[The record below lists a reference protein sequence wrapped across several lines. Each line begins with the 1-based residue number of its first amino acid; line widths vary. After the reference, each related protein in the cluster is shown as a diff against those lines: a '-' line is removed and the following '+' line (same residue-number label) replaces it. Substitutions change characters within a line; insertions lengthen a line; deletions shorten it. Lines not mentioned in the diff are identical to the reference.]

1 MAEQR
6 TYYAPGVDLR
16 DLAEIISRWFQAR
29 DFQSQILNSAG
40 GGFIIQA
47 RQPESWKSFLGLTNA
62 LTVTLTPKGSDLAVE
77 AGAGL
82 WVDKVAAGAVG
93 IIFHPLLIT
102 AAYGAWRQSQLPEKI
117 FKLIGDYISGAYGP
131 GTVQPASG
139 TRKIAVAGSE
149 AGSGE
154 PMPSEGEIACPS
166 CGQTAGAGTKF
177 CSQCGTRLPEGTR
190 PPSSSRITVE

>member
-16 DLAEIISRWFQAR
+16 ELAEIVSRWFQAR
-29 DFQSQILNSAG
+29 DFQSQVLNSAG

-62 LTVTLTPKGSDLAVE
+62 LTVTLMPSGSDLVVE
-77 AGAGL
+77 TGAGL

-102 AAYGAWRQSQLPEKI
+102 AAYGAWRQSQLPEKV
-117 FKLIGDYISGAYGP
+117 FNLIGDYISGRYGP
-131 GTVQPASG
+131 GSIQTETGA
-139 TRKIAVAGSE
+139 RKIAVAGS
-149 AGSGE
+149 GE
-154 PMPSEGEIACPS
+154 VAPSTGAITCPS
-166 CGQTAGAGTKF
+166 CGQTAGAGAKF
-177 CSQCGTRLPEGTR
+177 CQQCGTKLPEGTR
-190 PPSSSRITVE
+190 PSSKITVE

>member
-16 DLAEIISRWFQAR
+16 DLAAIISRWFQAR
-29 DFQSQILNSAG
+29 DFRAQVLNSAG
-40 GGFIIQA
+40 GGFVIQA

-62 LTVTLTPKGSDLAVE
+62 LTVTLTPKGSDLVVE
-77 AGAGL
+77 TGAGL

-117 FKLIGDYISGAYGP
+117 FNMIGDYISDRYGP
-131 GTVQPASG
+131 GTALAATSSRKVAVTGNEESALSASQW
-139 TRKIAVAGSE
+139 R
-149 AGSGE
+149 
-154 PMPSEGEIACPS
+154 CPS
-166 CGQTAGAGTKF
+166 CGQATGDGAKF
-177 CSQCGTRLPEGTR
+177 CEQCGTKLPEGEVTR
-190 PPSSSRITVE
+190 PSSRITVE